1 MPEIRVKHV
10 VSCSSEDSVHKAENL
25 LKADTYRKWKA
36 GKPGE
41 KQVSI
46 ILQLEKAEQI
56 HSIDIGNESSA
67 FVEVLVSTSTS
78 VSEQDYQ
85 VLVVTSSFM
94 SPTESRNATNLN
106 RVRMFGP
113 DKLVKAAAE
122 RKWDRVKIICTQPY
136 NKNLAYGLSFIRFSS
151 PPEDNEVSPVTSSL
165 KLTKLGQFKV
175 KEEEPGSS
183 AMRPGSLFFS
193 RGTKSLVSPSKAPPM
208 QDDKPAPSF
217 AVATLHSAGDAALDT
232 SPTPAEKATTAVSS
246 SAASPKESTLGKKRF
261 EFPKE
266 KQSGPPAKKPASRGE
281 SSESPRPKA
290 SPSERSSHKATKA
303 ESSAPAPAP
312 AARSMERQQQ
322 KKEVTKVKKKK
333 KKKKKQKEESSS
345 VEFGR
350 LLEGTVFVLS
360 GFQNPFRGELRD
372 KALAMGAKYRP
383 DWTHDC
389 THLICAFANT
399 PKYSQVKSL
408 GGTIVRKEWV
418 LNCHKRKERISCKRY
433 LLDGVESSSKE
444 ESESEEET
452 AGDGAS
458 EPRCAS
464 EHTKRSSPSNS
475 NHAAK
480 GNSPKREAS
489 RQTTK
494 EEEEERPG
502 TSKTE
507 WRSWQQQEEEDYG
520 GLTDED
526 PPGEERQHGND
537 SEGDTEDELIRAQEE
552 NRRKQGSKTT
562 TGAEDDPYGGS
573 TDENTE
579 GEEVDLPIPE
589 LPEFF
594 AGKHFLLYGEFPN
607 NEKRLLTRYIVAF
620 HGVLE
625 EYMNESVNY
634 IVTAQEWD
642 DKFEEALTENSN
654 LSFVKPRWIY
664 MCNEKQKL
672 VPHQPFMV
680 VPLA

>member
-1 MPEIRVKHV
+1 SLTFGGGVAFSQDMPEIRVKHV

-46 ILQLEKAEQI
+46 ILQVILSCPSLVILE
-56 HSIDIGNESSA
+56 HCVGSRPSWRGRNESI
-67 FVEVLVSTSTS
+67 E
-78 VSEQDYQ
+78 

-193 RGTKSLVSPSKAPPM
+193 RGTKSLVSPSK
-208 QDDKPAPSF
+208 DDKPAPSF

-281 SSESPRPKA
+281 SSESPRPK
-290 SPSERSSHKATKA
+290 PPRPP

-433 LLDGVESSSKE
+433 A
-444 ESESEEET
+444 
-452 AGDGAS
+452 AGN
-458 EPRCAS
+458 P
-464 EHTKRSSPSNS
+464 RSSPSNS

-526 PPGEERQHGND
+526 PPDGGEGEERQHGND